1 MSDPSPYS
9 RLGVSESASF
19 DEVQQ
24 ARDQAI
30 AACSEDERCRSEIEM
45 AYDAILMQ
53 RLKLRQEGRIAVPD
67 GVRQA
72 DARPS
77 APPKKPTTVP
87 LPTLG
92 GTPDWLQ
99 SLMDRP
105 TGSELLLGLG
115 IFGSLAGLSLM
126 PQLDRGWLQLLL
138 VGGTAATTYLIGR
151 KEGRYARALL
161 LALGCLVLG
170 MLVASAIAPPLQEVL
185 LLPLGPDALATALTL
200 LLFWAGAS
208 LLR

>member
-30 AACSEDERCRSEIEM
+30 AACSEDERCRSDIET

-53 RLKLRQEGRIAVPD
+53 RLKLRQEGRIAVPE

-72 DARPS
+72 DQRPVQTPRPVNIS
-77 APPKKPTTVP
+77 LPRLAP
-87 LPTLG
+87 
-92 GTPDWLQ
+92 TPDWLQ
-99 SLMDRP
+99 SLLDRP
-105 TGSELLLGLG
+105 TGSELLLGFAV
-115 IFGSLAGLSLM
+115 FGSLAGLSLM

-138 VGGTAATTYLIGR
+138 VGGTGAATYLIGR

-161 LALGCLVLG
+161 LALACLVVG
-170 MLVASAIAPPLQEVL
+170 MLVAAAIAPPLLQVL
-185 LLPLGPDALATALTL
+185 MVPLGTEALATALTL